1 MLPVLKTA
9 PLAFTTATEAKNVQ
23 SVLDLAAEIFKQAT
37 TQLPTA
43 KLNKAF
49 EIIRDEK
56 VGATKRKGGKWP
68 KIYYATQI
76 AANPITILMF
86 VNRPELFEDN
96 YMRFIK
102 GRLQSML
109 PIAEVPLRLL
119 TRAHRD
125 SG

>member
-1 MLPVLKTA
+1 
-9 PLAFTTATEAKNVQ
+9 
-23 SVLDLAAEIFKQAT
+23 
-37 TQLPTA
+37 
-43 KLNKAF
+43 
-49 EIIRDEK
+49 
-56 VGATKRKGGKWP
+56 
-68 KIYYATQI
+68 
-76 AANPITILMF
+76 